1 MHNLYSSSSS
11 SDDDS
16 GRNPSSKLSGQGK
29 NFQKLIERWNDVER
43 ITDKFA
49 GVSRNAEAGVDR
61 VRQVGGRV
69 ETYIQKYQTAINNMY
84 NTSCKT
90 ALDLLPLSKRS
101 NGTQNEKSNEEVY
114 KEKLEDFKL
123 QLTELNEF
131 FNKQQLTKDGRRR
144 FIEDIVR
151 IIVNI
156 SELSDLITDKSKPNT
171 ENVTIS
177 IKPPL
182 IRCKY
187 APSAPILL
195 SRSDHTKVL
204 QSSSTRVNDV
214 EQLLLTQRSPVAPVS
229 RR

>member
-1 MHNLYSSSSS
+1 MRNSLYSSSSSSS

-16 GRNPSSKLSGQGK
+16 GRNPLFKSSQGE
-29 NFQKLIERWNDVER
+29 NFQQLIERWKNVER
-43 ITDKFA
+43 ITGKFA
-49 GVSRNAEAGVDR
+49 EVSRNAEAGVDR

-69 ETYIQKYQTAINNMY
+69 ETYILEYQTTINNMY

-131 FNKQQLTKDGRRR
+131 FNKQQLTKDVRRR
-144 FIEDIVR
+144 FIEDIAR

-156 SELSDLITDKSKPNT
+156 SELDDLIPYLIKEKSKT
-171 ENVTIS
+171 KTQDVSTVTKPQLTPSYPLPHS
-177 IKPPL
+177 IL
-182 IRCKY
+182 
-187 APSAPILL
+187 
-195 SRSDHTKVL
+195 T
-204 QSSSTRVNDV
+204 SSSARVNGV
-214 EQLLLTQRSPVAPVS
+214 EQLFIPAKS
-229 RR
+229 RDHV